1 MQENY
6 TTTYNH
12 LSLAERQ
19 LIEKWFKEGMSRRQI
34 AKLLGRS
41 HQTIN
46 NEVKRGQVQQM
57 DTFRA
62 YHIVYS
68 SEYAHQQY
76 HKQRKKSIKN
86 TKLDK
91 LVLEKIVHYIKA
103 KVSPEVIAKAKFN
116 GQISYSSIYN
126 WIYNGKLGLK
136 RKDMLYPHKT
146 KVIKT
151 VSANPRVY
159 GKSIEERPEDINR
172 RNELGHW
179 EIDTVVLTRAKN
191 KVLLTLTERKS
202 RLEIIRIIAD
212 KSSEAVNSE
221 LKALTQNFQFK
232 SITAD
237 NGTEFARLSEAVNC
251 DIYYAHAYS
260 SWERG
265 TNENHNRMIRRFLP
279 KGTIKTTKPCGRP
292 DSSTSSTTRFAS
304 AALRASGFSI
314 AMPVSEPL
322 PDLRALTMASRFSI
336 RLWFGPQSQMASM
349 TGDATISSIELN

>member
-146 KVIKT
+146 
-151 VSANPRVY
+151 
-159 GKSIEERPEDINR
+159 
-172 RNELGHW
+172 
-179 EIDTVVLTRAKN
+179 
-191 KVLLTLTERKS
+191 
-202 RLEIIRIIAD
+202 
-212 KSSEAVNSE
+212 
-221 LKALTQNFQFK
+221 
-232 SITAD
+232 
-237 NGTEFARLSEAVNC
+237 
-251 DIYYAHAYS
+251 
-260 SWERG
+260 
-265 TNENHNRMIRRFLP
+265 
-279 KGTIKTTKPCGRP
+279 
-292 DSSTSSTTRFAS
+292 
-304 AALRASGFSI
+304 
-314 AMPVSEPL
+314 
-322 PDLRALTMASRFSI
+322 
-336 RLWFGPQSQMASM
+336 
-349 TGDATISSIELN
+349 

>member
-116 GQISYSSIYN
+116 GQIRRAPAGAEQRN
-126 WIYNGKLGLK
+126 
-136 RKDMLYPHKT
+136 
-146 KVIKT
+146 
-151 VSANPRVY
+151 VSTGRLPRPQ
-159 GKSIEERPEDINR
+159 GSTR
-172 RNELGHW
+172 GH
-179 EIDTVVLTRAKN
+179 D
-191 KVLLTLTERKS
+191 
-202 RLEIIRIIAD
+202 
-212 KSSEAVNSE
+212 
-221 LKALTQNFQFK
+221 
-232 SITAD
+232 
-237 NGTEFARLSEAVNC
+237 
-251 DIYYAHAYS
+251 
-260 SWERG
+260 
-265 TNENHNRMIRRFLP
+265 
-279 KGTIKTTKPCGRP
+279 
-292 DSSTSSTTRFAS
+292 
-304 AALRASGFSI
+304 
-314 AMPVSEPL
+314 
-322 PDLRALTMASRFSI
+322 
-336 RLWFGPQSQMASM
+336 
-349 TGDATISSIELN
+349 

>member
-1 MQENY
+1 MEENY

-212 KSSEAVNSE
+212 KSSEAVN
-221 LKALTQNFQFK
+221 
-232 SITAD
+232 
-237 NGTEFARLSEAVNC
+237 C

-279 KGTIKTTKPCGRP
+279 KGTIKTTTKEVAQIEIWMNNYPRKMFNY
-292 DSSTSSTTRFAS
+292 STPIQVY
-304 AALRASGFSI
+304 LG
-314 AMPVSEPL
+314 
-322 PDLRALTMASRFSI
+322 
-336 RLWFGPQSQMASM
+336 G
-349 TGDATISSIELN
+349 

>member
-212 KSSEAVNSE
+212 KSSEAVNS
-221 LKALTQNFQFK
+221 
-232 SITAD
+232 
-237 NGTEFARLSEAVNC
+237 

-279 KGTIKTTKPCGRP
+279 KGTIKTTTKEVAQIEIWMNNYPRKMFNY
-292 DSSTSSTTRFAS
+292 STPIQVY
-304 AALRASGFSI
+304 LG
-314 AMPVSEPL
+314 
-322 PDLRALTMASRFSI
+322 
-336 RLWFGPQSQMASM
+336 G
-349 TGDATISSIELN
+349 

>member
-191 KVLLTLTERKS
+191 KVSLTLTERKS
-202 RLEIIRIIAD
+202 RLEIIRI
-212 KSSEAVNSE
+212 VNSE
-221 LKALTQNFQFK
+221 LKVLTQKFQFK

-279 KGTIKTTKPCGRP
+279 KGTIKTTTKEVAQIEIWMNNYPRKMFNY
-292 DSSTSSTTRFAS
+292 STPIQVY
-304 AALRASGFSI
+304 LG
-314 AMPVSEPL
+314 
-322 PDLRALTMASRFSI
+322 
-336 RLWFGPQSQMASM
+336 G
-349 TGDATISSIELN
+349 

>member
-57 DTFRA
+57 DTFGA

-68 SEYAHQQY
+68 SKYAHQQY

-232 SITAD
+232 
-237 NGTEFARLSEAVNC
+237 GTSKNV
-251 DIYYAHAYS
+251 
-260 SWERG
+260 
-265 TNENHNRMIRRFLP
+265 
-279 KGTIKTTKPCGRP
+279 
-292 DSSTSSTTRFAS
+292 
-304 AALRASGFSI
+304 
-314 AMPVSEPL
+314 
-322 PDLRALTMASRFSI
+322 
-336 RLWFGPQSQMASM
+336 
-349 TGDATISSIELN
+349 

>member
-1 MQENY
+1 M
-6 TTTYNH
+6 
-12 LSLAERQ
+12 
-19 LIEKWFKEGMSRRQI
+19 
-34 AKLLGRS
+34 
-41 HQTIN
+41 
-46 NEVKRGQVQQM
+46 
-57 DTFRA
+57 
-62 YHIVYS
+62 
-68 SEYAHQQY
+68 
-76 HKQRKKSIKN
+76 
-86 TKLDK
+86 
-91 LVLEKIVHYIKA
+91 EKIVHYIKA

-212 KSSEAVNSE
+212 KSSEAVN
-221 LKALTQNFQFK
+221 
-232 SITAD
+232 
-237 NGTEFARLSEAVNC
+237 C

-279 KGTIKTTKPCGRP
+279 KGTIKTTTKEVAQIEIWMNNYPRKMFNY
-292 DSSTSSTTRFAS
+292 STPIQVY
-304 AALRASGFSI
+304 LG
-314 AMPVSEPL
+314 
-322 PDLRALTMASRFSI
+322 
-336 RLWFGPQSQMASM
+336 G
-349 TGDATISSIELN
+349 

>member
-212 KSSEAVNSE
+212 K
-221 LKALTQNFQFK
+221 F
-232 SITAD
+232 
-237 NGTEFARLSEAVNC
+237 SEAVNC
-251 DIYYAHAYS
+251 YIYYAHAYS

-279 KGTIKTTKPCGRP
+279 KGTIKTTTKEVAQIEIWMNNYPRKMFNY
-292 DSSTSSTTRFAS
+292 STPIQVY
-304 AALRASGFSI
+304 LVG
-314 AMPVSEPL
+314 
-322 PDLRALTMASRFSI
+322 
-336 RLWFGPQSQMASM
+336 
-349 TGDATISSIELN
+349 

>member
-279 KGTIKTTKPCGRP
+279 KGTIKTTTKEVAQIETWMNNYPRKMFNY
-292 DSSTSSTTRFAS
+292 STPIQVY
-304 AALRASGFSI
+304 LG
-314 AMPVSEPL
+314 
-322 PDLRALTMASRFSI
+322 
-336 RLWFGPQSQMASM
+336 G
-349 TGDATISSIELN
+349 

>member
-91 LVLEKIVHYIKA
+91 LVLEKIIHYIKA

-212 KSSEAVNSE
+212 KSSEAVN
-221 LKALTQNFQFK
+221 
-232 SITAD
+232 
-237 NGTEFARLSEAVNC
+237 C

-279 KGTIKTTKPCGRP
+279 KGTIKTTTKEVAQIEIWMNNYPRKMFNY
-292 DSSTSSTTRFAS
+292 STPIQVY
-304 AALRASGFSI
+304 LG
-314 AMPVSEPL
+314 
-322 PDLRALTMASRFSI
+322 
-336 RLWFGPQSQMASM
+336 G
-349 TGDATISSIELN
+349 